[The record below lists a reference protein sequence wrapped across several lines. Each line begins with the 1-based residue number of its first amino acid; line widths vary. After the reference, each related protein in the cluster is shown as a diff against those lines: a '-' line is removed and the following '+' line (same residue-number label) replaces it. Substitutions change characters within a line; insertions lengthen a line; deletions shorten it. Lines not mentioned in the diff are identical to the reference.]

1 MGYAPGPLASLWR
14 VPVPIHA
21 YTRPPALRRVWR
33 DSGGGIQGCEFAPA
47 VAGKVAQTIKANP
60 FRIGSILCPK
70 ERHTEAHRKG
80 KA

>member
-1 MGYAPGPLASLWR
+1 VALRALWR
-14 VPVPIHA
+14 HRGDKA
-21 YTRPPALRRVWR
+21 
-33 DSGGGIQGCEFAPA
+33 QGLEFAPA